1 MDLPPDG
8 VAAASL
14 VGRVVVSV
22 GCGPGGGLSGD
33 SDGSV
38 VTTLEPGYRF
48 KNNDKIQV
56 FSHNFVIVIVCLSF
70 ENTFFILT

>member
-8 VAAASL
+8 VAAASP

-38 VTTLEPGYRF
+38 VT
-48 KNNDKIQV
+48 
-56 FSHNFVIVIVCLSF
+56 
-70 ENTFFILT
+70 IL